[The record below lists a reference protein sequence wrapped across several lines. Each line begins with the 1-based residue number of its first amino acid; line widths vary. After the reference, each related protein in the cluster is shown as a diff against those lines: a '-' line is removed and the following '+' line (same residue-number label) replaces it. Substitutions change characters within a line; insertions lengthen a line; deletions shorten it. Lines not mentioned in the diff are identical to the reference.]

1 MSTPAFEKT
10 NSSWE
15 FSLSQQKI
23 GEWLEYQWY
32 RLQGN
37 LPELPENWSMSPL
50 LSNVLI
56 ILFWIILATCL
67 CWVGLRLW
75 REFSPY
81 IYNWLKLGNYTFS
94 DITRSSIISIDELL
108 EKSQQF
114 YEQGNYKEACRCL
127 YLAMLQQLDQEA
139 IIKNQLSRTD
149 EEYLQLLKSNITTI
163 QPYETLITTHE
174 RLCFSN
180 YEILLE
186 NYQQC
191 QQAYQQLFN
200 NSAN

>member
-1 MSTPAFEKT
+1 MSTAVFEKT
-10 NSSWE
+10 NSGWE
-15 FSLSQQKI
+15 FSLFQQKI

-37 LPELPENWSMSPL
+37 LPELPENWGMSSW
-50 LSNVLI
+50 LSNILI
-56 ILFWIILATCL
+56 IMFWIVLTTFL
-67 CWVGLRLW
+67 CWIGLRLW
-75 REFSPY
+75 RKFSPD
-81 IYNWLKLGNYTFS
+81 IYNWLKAGNYGFADTTS
-94 DITRSSIISIDELL
+94 SSIISIDELL
-108 EKSQQF
+108 TKTQQF
-114 YEQGNYKEACRCL
+114 AQQGNYKEACRCL
-127 YLAMLQQLDQEA
+127 YLAMLQQLDQQA
-139 IIKNQLSRTD
+139 IIRNQFSRTD
-149 EEYLQLLKSNITTI
+149 AEYLQLLKSNISTM
-163 QPYETLITTHE
+163 QPYETLIMTHE